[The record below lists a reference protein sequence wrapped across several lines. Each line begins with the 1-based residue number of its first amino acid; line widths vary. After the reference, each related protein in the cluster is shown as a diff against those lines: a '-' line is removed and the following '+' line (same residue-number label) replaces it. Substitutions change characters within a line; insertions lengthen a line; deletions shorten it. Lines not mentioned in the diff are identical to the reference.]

1 MNEFNEQLY
10 KDYTPSKESTR
21 KALLLTSKLAKLSIR
36 MKDVFLDD
44 YRGPSRIFAFIESKY
59 SSKIEGI
66 YTTLFDVVNTGK
78 ETDQQKIIKPLVE
91 ALFSGDKIINETVV
105 NQIEKQLNAD
115 KDRSKRWLPEFGIY
129 EGDNK
134 IYEPPLEEKYVKKA
148 LKKFYETA
156 NEYNDV
162 HNATLLHL
170 MFEKLH
176 PFVDGNGRIGRM
188 IMNRMLVRITNYGD
202 VLPLSWSIFKNK
214 QKYYEAFNFNTNEE
228 LDKSLMVLMDILLHM
243 YDVTKQF
250 LIKLKEYLDMNIAF
264 VMTSSTRMTERL
276 ARSILLNLQTKN
288 SVLTKG
294 YGLNSRT
301 AKRVF
306 EKISEKLDFNEKN
319 IGREKVYWNIE
330 LESLIEAFYNG

>member
-21 KALLLTSKLAKLSIR
+21 KAFLLTSKLAKLSIR

-78 ETDQQKIIKPLVE
+78 ETDQQKIIKPLVD
-91 ALFSGDKIINETVV
+91 ALFSGDKIISETVV
-105 NQIEKQLNAD
+105 SQIEKQLNTD
-115 KDRSKRWLPEFGIY
+115 KDRGKRWLPEFGIY
-129 EGDNK
+129 EGDKK
-134 IYEPPLEEKYVKKA
+134 IYEPPLDKEYVQRTLKA
-148 LKKFYETA
+148 FYETA

-188 IMNRMLVRITNYGD
+188 LMNRMLVRITNYGD

-228 LDKSLMVLMDILLHM
+228 LDKSLMLLMDILLHM

-250 LIKLKEYLDMNIAF
+250 LIKLKEYLDRNVAF
-264 VMTSSTRMTERL
+264 VMTTSTRMTEKL
-276 ARSILLNLQTKN
+276 ARNILLNLQTKN
-288 SVLTKG
+288 SVLTNE
-294 YGLNSRT
+294 YALNSRT
-301 AKRVF
+301 AKKIF

-319 IGREKVYWNIE
+319 IGREKIHWNIE